1 MFKMTD
7 RELRDLVAVTLMGYL
22 FNEAE
27 GRRPSLDE
35 CQALV
40 KWVDAHDF
48 EETLGVVRG
57 EIL

>member
-48 EETLGVVRG
+48 EETLRVVRG
-57 EIL
+57 

>member
-7 RELRDLVAVTLMGYL
+7 RELRDLVAVTLIGYL
-22 FNEAE
+22 DEVR
-27 GRRPSLDE
+27 GDRPSIDE
-35 CQALV
+35 CGALV

-57 EIL
+57 